1 MNFKDLAAQIVM
13 SKIGG
18 ANSSAEAGSA
28 LDALVEGD
36 KSFDLGDI
44 VGKFTNSGGDLASKA
59 KSWLGDGA
67 NESISATQ
75 VQDAIGIDKIES
87 FARKLGIGTEEA
99 SSKLS
104 EIMPE
109 LIDRSSS
116 GGSLLDSVGG
126 VKGLGGLASKFFR

>member
-1 MNFKDLAAQIVM
+1 MNFKDLAAQVVM

-18 ANSSAEAGSA
+18 ANNSSEAGSA
-28 LDALVEGD
+28 LDELVDGD

-59 KSWLGDGA
+59 RSWLGDGA
-67 NESISATQ
+67 NESISPSQ
-75 VQDAIGIDKIES
+75 LQDAIGIDKIES
-87 FARKLGIGTEEA
+87 FAKKLGIGTEEA
-99 SSKLS
+99 SGKLS

-109 LIDRSSS
+109 LIDKSSS

-126 VKGLGGLASKFFR
+126 VKGLRGLASKFFR